1 MEWLDSLFKEQS
13 AFQAV
18 IVISAIAAVGLVFSK
33 VKWRG
38 IGFGVAFV
46 FFAGILAGHLGLS
59 VDQRM
64 LDYAESFGLVLF
76 VYALGLQ
83 VGPGFVSSFREGGAR
98 FNLLALCVIALGTIL
113 TIVVIPLFGISA
125 DNAVGVMCGA
135 TTNTPALGAAQQTLR
150 SLGLPDNAPALATA
164 VTYPIGVAGVI
175 LVLSLVRPRLS
186 KYGMGAG
193 QQSQDDAPFIASF
206 SVCNPGIEGKT
217 LAEIATLA
225 HCKYVVSR
233 LWRGDG
239 AMLPDGSTKLSS
251 GDRILVIAKKKD
263 IPELTI
269 FFGKLDNTD
278 WNKSDID
285 WDALDRKFVSQR
297 IVITRP
303 EINGRKIGALHLRN
317 RYDINVSRVYR
328 SGIALVATPDL
339 MLRMGD
345 RLTVVGDAKSV
356 ERVAAELGNTVRDLE
371 EPNLVAIF
379 IGIVLGLALGSIPF
393 SVPGVS
399 MPVKLGLAGGPIVVG
414 ILIGAYGPRLH
425 MVTYTTNSANLML
438 RALGLSIYLASL
450 GLESGAGF
458 AETVM
463 SPQGAAW
470 VGIGALITILPVAV
484 MSVVCVRFSKTDY
497 YSTAGILCGAM
508 ANPMALGVVAG
519 SPGND
524 KAAVAYATVYPLSMF
539 LRVVLAQVL
548 IMVLM
553 G

>member
-1 MEWLDSLFKEQS
+1 
-13 AFQAV
+13 
-18 IVISAIAAVGLVFSK
+18 
-33 VKWRG
+33 
-38 IGFGVAFV
+38 
-46 FFAGILAGHLGLS
+46 
-59 VDQRM
+59 
-64 LDYAESFGLVLF
+64 
-76 VYALGLQ
+76 
-83 VGPGFVSSFREGGAR
+83 
-98 FNLLALCVIALGTIL
+98 
-113 TIVVIPLFGISA
+113 
-125 DNAVGVMCGA
+125 
-135 TTNTPALGAAQQTLR
+135 
-150 SLGLPDNAPALATA
+150 
-164 VTYPIGVAGVI
+164 
-175 LVLSLVRPRLS
+175 
-186 KYGMGAG
+186 
-193 QQSQDDAPFIASF
+193 
-206 SVCNPGIEGKT
+206 
-217 LAEIATLA
+217 
-225 HCKYVVSR
+225 
-233 LWRGDG
+233 
-239 AMLPDGSTKLSS
+239 MLPDGSTKLSS